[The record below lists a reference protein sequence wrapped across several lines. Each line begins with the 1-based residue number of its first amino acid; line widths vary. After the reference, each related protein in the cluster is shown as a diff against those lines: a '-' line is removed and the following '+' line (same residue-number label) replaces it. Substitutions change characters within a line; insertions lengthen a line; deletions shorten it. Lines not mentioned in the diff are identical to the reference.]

1 MCDQCADNSC
11 EGASA
16 HFVFM
21 GKQILTEQDFERAA
35 LELLCDVPA
44 IKAVAEVES
53 AQNGFL
59 PDGRPVILFER
70 HKFHQFTKGAYYL
83 THPSICNPERGGYI
97 GKAGEWDRY
106 DQAQGLDA
114 NAAALSTSW
123 GKFQIM
129 GFNYEACRFSTVGEF
144 VNAMCE
150 SEGRQLD
157 AFVNFIKSRGL
168 DDDLRERN
176 WATFARVYN
185 GPKYRE
191 NQYDDKMA
199 AAYQKYARL
208 RPGTRDLRPK
218 IEMVFDAPEQS
229 AAESPKHSPAI
240 VSRPEDEP
248 MRATQNGGKAWF
260 TLLSAWATAIG
271 GGTWA
276 TLTSNPDLLR
286 TVRTVVIVVTI
297 AAFVRW
303 IITDGLRLWL
313 QAHPGRFNVR

>member
-1 MCDQCADNSC
+1 MPTPLNES
-11 EGASA
+11 
-16 HFVFM
+16 
-21 GKQILTEQDFERAA
+21 DFDRAA

-53 AQNGFL
+53 GHSGGFL

-83 THPSICNPERGGYI
+83 THPAICNPERGGYL
-97 GKAGEWDRY
+97 GKEREWQRY
-106 DQAQGLDA
+106 DQAQALDA

-123 GKFQIM
+123 GRFQIM
-129 GFNYEACRFSTVGEF
+129 GFNYEACGFSTVGEF

-157 AFVNFIKSRGL
+157 AFVAFIKSRGL
-168 DDDLRERN
+168 DDDLRQRN

-191 NQYDDKMA
+191 NQYDEKMG

-208 RPGTRDLRPK
+208 RPATKDLRPV
-218 IEMVFDAPEQS
+218 E
-229 AAESPKHSPAI
+229 
-240 VSRPEDEP
+240 SRPVESAT
-248 MRATQNGGKAWF
+248 RADVSPQPAADPLTIPAPVSSPGDLPVQASQNGGKAWF
-260 TLLSAWATAIG
+260 TTLTAWATAIG

-276 TLTSNPDLLR
+276 TLTNNPDLLR

-297 AAFVRW
+297 AAFVHW
-303 IITDGLRLWL
+303 IITDGLRMWI
-313 QAHPGRFNVR
+313 QSHPGRFNVR